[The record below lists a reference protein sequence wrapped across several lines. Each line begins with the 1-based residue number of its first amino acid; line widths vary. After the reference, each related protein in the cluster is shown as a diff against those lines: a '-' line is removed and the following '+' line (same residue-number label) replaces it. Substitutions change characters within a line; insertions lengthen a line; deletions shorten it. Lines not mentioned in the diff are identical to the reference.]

1 MGLLRPVVKSK
12 FITEEDL
19 EAAEAQSAVLCD
31 EAHLQVF
38 SIWYQF
44 GGMRR
49 PLTPVEAAEMPADL
63 AKDFVYLLKRMREL
77 ADSEMALGE
86 FVQPGIYHDES
97 PSEALYPGD
106 RRNVPGTV
114 MGDFFHGKSLG
125 TP

>member
-1 MGLLRPVVKSK
+1 MGLLRPAPKAK

-19 EAAEAQSAVLCD
+19 ERAEREKTPLCD

-49 PLTPVEAAEMPADL
+49 PLTPVEAAEMPAGL

-114 MGDFFHGKSLG
+114 MGDFFNGQRS
-125 TP
+125 